1 MHLPP
6 IRQLQYL
13 VALREHLHFGHA
25 AGALN
30 VTQSTLSTG
39 IRELENSLGITL
51 VERTNKSVAFTPAG
65 ENITDRAR
73 YIIMQCEDLVAE
85 AASYSNPLALP
96 IKLGGIPTI
105 APYLLGNYAYKLQE
119 TYPGL
124 QLYIRENTT
133 ANLIAELIDNRLDL
147 ALLALPYDVG
157 RVETRIVFRE
167 GFHLAFSKKT
177 RLIDPDAPPDF
188 DDLPDESLL
197 LLDDG
202 HCLRDHALAGCR
214 LKNHKKIHTFGAN
227 SLQML
232 IQMVENDLG
241 VTLVPDMALG
251 LLTGKDIISVR
262 LPVDQYYRDIG
273 FAWRKG
279 HSREPVLQEFMDLLV
294 APESVNPPGRRRSTT
309 QRQRRKSG

>member
-13 VALREHLHFGHA
+13 VALREQLHFGRA
-25 AGALN
+25 AQALN

-39 IRELENSLGITL
+39 IRELENALSITL
-51 VERTNKSVAFTPAG
+51 VERTNKSVVFTVAG
-65 ENITDRAR
+65 EKIADRAR
-73 YIIMQCEDLVAE
+73 YILMQSEDLVAE
-85 AASYSNPLALP
+85 AASFSNPLALP

-105 APYLLGNYAYKLQE
+105 APFILGNYAYRLQE
-119 TYPGL
+119 EYPGL

-133 ANLIAELIDNRLDL
+133 ANLISELIDNKLDL

-157 RVETRIVFRE
+157 RVETRVVYRE
-167 GFHLAFSKKT
+167 GFHLAFSKGS
-177 RLIDPDAPPDF
+177 RLIDPKSPPAF
-188 DDLPDESLL
+188 DDLPDETLL

-202 HCLRDHALAGCR
+202 HCLRDHALSGCR

-241 VTLVPDMALG
+241 VTLVPDMAMS
-251 LLTGKDIISVR
+251 LLDKKQIQSIR
-262 LPVDQYYRDIG
+262 LPITEYFRDIG

-279 HSREPVLQEFMDLLV
+279 HSREAMLNDFMDLLECP
-294 APESVNPPGRRRSTT
+294 APAADAV
-309 QRQRRKSG
+309 